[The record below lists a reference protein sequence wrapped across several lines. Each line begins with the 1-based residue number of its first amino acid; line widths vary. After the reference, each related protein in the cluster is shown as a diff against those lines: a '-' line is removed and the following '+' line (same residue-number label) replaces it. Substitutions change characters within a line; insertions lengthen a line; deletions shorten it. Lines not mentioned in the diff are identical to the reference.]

1 MLSHNA
7 THCDKP
13 PMSFERAESLA
24 KVCLSN
30 FGHLAIPPAKLEFG
44 ENRQYKQVG
53 GLKVSYC

>member
-44 ENRQYKQVG
+44 DNRQYKQVG
-53 GLKVSYC
+53 G